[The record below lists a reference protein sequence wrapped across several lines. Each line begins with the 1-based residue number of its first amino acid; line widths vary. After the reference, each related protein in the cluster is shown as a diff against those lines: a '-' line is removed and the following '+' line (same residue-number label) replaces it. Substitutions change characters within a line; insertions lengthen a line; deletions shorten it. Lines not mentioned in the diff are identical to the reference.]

1 MDMNERL
8 DYSNLSA
15 VELKAI
21 AISHQNMRKNKGET
35 FDSSFPYLTS
45 AIEVL
50 AEQLIDY
57 PAVNVDELKILHDEL
72 LVVNKHLLQLAP
84 IPPSLNPNKIVSEL
98 TNDRIIDGLLKI
110 GLVTSLVETL
120 TYFQK
125 VVADRINDIENGVLK
140 GVNNGSIN

>member
-1 MDMNERL
+1 MNEKL

-57 PAVNVDELKILHDEL
+57 PAVNIDELKILYDEL
-72 LVVNKHLLQLAP
+72 LMVNKHLLQMAP
-84 IPPSLNPNKIVSEL
+84 NPPSCNPEEIAATL
-98 TNDRIIDGLLKI
+98 TNDEIIDGLLKNSI
-110 GLVTSLVETL
+110 AISLLKTF
-120 TYFQK
+120 TYFQE
-125 VVADRINDIENGVLK
+125 VIADRINAIENGVIK
-140 GVNNGSIN
+140 GVNNGTIN

>member
-1 MDMNERL
+1 MDMNEKL

-57 PAVNVDELKILHDEL
+57 PAVNIDELKILYDEL
-72 LVVNKHLLQLAP
+72 LMVNKHLLQMAP
-84 IPPSLNPNKIVSEL
+84 NPPSCNPEEIAATL
-98 TNDRIIDGLLKI
+98 TNDEIIDGLLKNSI
-110 GLVTSLVETL
+110 AISLLKTF
-120 TYFQK
+120 TYFQE
-125 VVADRINDIENGVLK
+125 VIADRINAIENGVIK
-140 GVNNGSIN
+140 GVNNGTIN